1 MASAMAGAEPSE
13 ARYSRSASPTEGWTR
28 LGNVIALS
36 VSRNLLD
43 RLRLGLAARFGKEVS
58 QSAG

>member
-1 MASAMAGAEPSE
+1 MAGAKPSR
-13 ARYSRSASPTEGWTR
+13 ARLSRSASPSEGWTR
-28 LGNVIALS
+28 LGKVMALS

-58 QSAG
+58 QPAG